1 MPKSDIEKRAMKVK
15 FEVRENED
23 GSKKLIGTPIVYDK
37 ISENLGWFREKI
49 AIGAAKEALEKSDVR
64 LLYGHNMDSILPLG
78 RTSAGTLRAKETI
91 NGVEIEA
98 DPPDTQ
104 FARDLILAIERG
116 DVQDMSFGFRVSDD
130 DWSLADGEELRT
142 IKKIDEIFD
151 FSYVAFP
158 AYTDTSAATRSFNLY
173 KTAGKGDI
181 TTEDENLEIEL
192 LSLRAG
198 RI

>member
-1 MPKSDIEKRAMKVK
+1 MKGDIEKRSIKVK
-15 FEVRENED
+15 MEVRQNED
-23 GSKKLIGTPIVYDK
+23 GSKKLVGMPIVYDK
-37 ISENLGWFREKI
+37 ISENLGWFRERI
-49 AIGAAKEALEKSDVR
+49 SIGAAKEALEKSDVR
-64 LLYGHNMDSILPLG
+64 LLYGHNMDSILPLA
-78 RTSAGTLRAKETI
+78 RMSAGTLRANETI

-116 DVQDMSFGFRVSDD
+116 DIQDMSFGFRVSDD
-130 DWSLADGEELRT
+130 DWNLVDGEEVRT
-142 IKKIDEIFD
+142 IEKIDEIFD

-158 AYTDTSAATRSFNLY
+158 AYTDTSAATRSYDIY
-173 KTAGKGDI
+173 KNASNGDI